1 MGKFTRF
8 NLRPGRTFE
17 KINAWVFFAAIIPSI
32 VLVFTLFYSFIQ
44 GWVGIIENC
53 AMKMLPSTG
62 LFGGLLQ
69 VMLQVALLLLSVF
82 AFNELTSYKHCKRPI
97 CWNDLADKTGK
108 NTAFV
113 FQLLVAVICENI
125 WCWFCLH
132 ANPSHGASTTKNQV
146 ALNHL
151 AHGDI
156 ATVYFFI
163 LLVLVVAPL
172 CEEFIFRY
180 MIFTLTQ
187 RYFGFL
193 YSDDSSP
200 LLIIT
205 PKNKSGTAFIHA
217 SSGFA
222 SPVNW
227 WAWIYSSILFAFL
240 HTPTTIS
247 AFDLYFGLGMIIGWF
262 YIRYNSPRASVLCHM
277 CINATSLLI
286 MML

>member
-1 MGKFTRF
+1 MEKFTRF
-8 NLRPGRTFE
+8 NLRPGRMFE
-17 KINAWVFFAAIIPSI
+17 KINALVFFVAIIPSI
-32 VLVFTLFYSFIQ
+32 ALVFTLFYSFIQ
-44 GWVGIIENC
+44 GWVGIIENWI
-53 AMKMLPSTG
+53 MKILPSAG
-62 LFGGLLQ
+62 LLSGLLQ
-69 VMLQVALLLLSVF
+69 VVLLLISVF
-82 AFNELTSYKHCKRPI
+82 AFDELTSYKNYKRPI
-97 CWNDLADKTGK
+97 YWNNSTDKAGK
-108 NTAFV
+108 STAFV

-125 WCWFCLH
+125 WCWFCLR
-132 ANPSHGASTTKNQV
+132 ANSSRGASTTKNQV

-180 MIFTLTQ
+180 MIFNLTQ
-187 RYFGFL
+187 RYFD
-193 YSDDSSP
+193 SCPDDSSP
-200 LLIIT
+200 LPIIT
-205 PKNKSGTAFIHA
+205 SKNKSGTAFIYT
-217 SSGFA
+217 STGFA

-277 CINATSLLI
+277 CINATGLLI